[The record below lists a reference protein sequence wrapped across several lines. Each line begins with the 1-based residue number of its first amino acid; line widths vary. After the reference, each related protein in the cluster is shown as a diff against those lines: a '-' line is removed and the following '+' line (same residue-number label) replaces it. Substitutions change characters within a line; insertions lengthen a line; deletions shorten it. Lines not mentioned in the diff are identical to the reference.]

1 VYNLSRFRG
10 QEGNLGLQRSV
21 IMSMRNVL
29 TIVYFVLTI
38 YSFSGG
44 LLHGIANYSSWK
56 LISAED
62 FPAVHQYVNRRIL
75 AVYVPFFFLSVAVNI
90 LLIWFHPPAIST
102 MLVVIAAV
110 LNLFI
115 CVITATL
122 AIPIHKQLDQF
133 KSTELIGRLVKVH
146 LYLRLIPGSLN
157 MIATALMMYRVLGA
171 AS

>member
-1 VYNLSRFRG
+1 MN
-10 QEGNLGLQRSV
+10 
-21 IMSMRNVL
+21 MRNVL
-29 TIVYFVLTI
+29 TVVYFVLAI

-44 LLHGIANYSSWK
+44 LVNGVANFSSWK

-62 FPAVHQYVNRRIL
+62 FPVVHKYVTKRIL
-75 AVYVPFFFLSVAVNI
+75 AVYVPFFFLSIPVNI

-115 CVITATL
+115 WVVTATL
-122 AIPIHKQLDQF
+122 AIPIHKQLDQA
-133 KSTELIGRLVKVH
+133 KSTELIDRLVKVH
-146 LYLRLIPGSLN
+146 LYLRVIPGSLA
-157 MIATALMMYRVLGA
+157 MIVTALMMCQVLGA

>member
-1 VYNLSRFRG
+1 MN
-10 QEGNLGLQRSV
+10 
-21 IMSMRNVL
+21 MRNVL
-29 TIVYFVLTI
+29 TVVYFVLAI

-44 LLHGIANYSSWK
+44 LVNGVANFSSWK

-62 FPAVHQYVNRRIL
+62 FPVVHKYVTKRIL
-75 AVYVPFFFLSVAVNI
+75 AVYVPFFFLSIPVNI

-115 CVITATL
+115 WVVTATL
-122 AIPIHKQLDQF
+122 AIPIHKQLDQA
-133 KSTELIGRLVKVH
+133 KSTELIDRLVKVH
-146 LYLRLIPGSLN
+146 LYLRVIPGSLA
-157 MIATALMMYRVLGA
+157 MIVTALMMYQVLGA

>member
-1 VYNLSRFRG
+1 MN
-10 QEGNLGLQRSV
+10 
-21 IMSMRNVL
+21 MRNVL
-29 TIVYFVLTI
+29 TVVYFVLTI

-44 LLHGIANYSSWK
+44 LVHGVANYPSWK

-62 FPAVHQYVNRRIL
+62 FPVVHKYVDRRIL
-75 AVYVPFFFLSVAVNI
+75 AVYVPLFFLSVAVNI

-110 LNLFI
+110 LNLFVW
-115 CVITATL
+115 VITATL
-122 AIPIHKQLDQF
+122 AIPIHKQLDQV

-146 LYLRLIPGSLN
+146 LYLRLIPGSLG
-157 MIATALMMYRVLGA
+157 MIVTALMIYQVLGS

>member
-1 VYNLSRFRG
+1 MN
-10 QEGNLGLQRSV
+10 
-21 IMSMRNVL
+21 MRNVL

-44 LLHGIANYSSWK
+44 LVHGVANYSSWK

-62 FPAVHQYVNRRIL
+62 FPVVHKYVSGRIL
-75 AVYVPFFFLSVAVNI
+75 AVYVPFFFLSVAANI

-115 CVITATL
+115 WVITMTL
-122 AIPIHKQLDQF
+122 AIPIQKQLDQV
-133 KSTELIGRLVKVH
+133 KSTELIDRLVGVIR
-146 LYLRLIPGSLN
+146 YLRIIPGSLV
-157 MIATALMMYRVLGA
+157 MIVTALMMYQVLGA

>member
-1 VYNLSRFRG
+1 MN
-10 QEGNLGLQRSV
+10 
-21 IMSMRNVL
+21 MRNVL

-44 LLHGIANYSSWK
+44 LAHGVANYSSWK

-62 FPAVHQYVNRRIL
+62 FPVVHKYVSRRLL
-75 AVYVPFFFLSVAVNI
+75 AVYVPFFFLSVVANI

-115 CVITATL
+115 WVITMTL
-122 AIPIHKQLDQF
+122 AIPIQKQLDQV
-133 KSTELIGRLVKVH
+133 KSTELIDRLVGVIR
-146 LYLRLIPGSLN
+146 YLRIIPGSLV
-157 MIATALMMYRVLGA
+157 MIVTALMMYQVLSA

>member
-1 VYNLSRFRG
+1 MN
-10 QEGNLGLQRSV
+10 
-21 IMSMRNVL
+21 MRNVL

-44 LLHGIANYSSWK
+44 LVHGVANYSSWK

-62 FPAVHQYVNRRIL
+62 FPVVHKYVSRRIL

-115 CVITATL
+115 WVITATL
-122 AIPIHKQLDQF
+122 AIPIHKQLGQA

-146 LYLRLIPGSLN
+146 LYLRLIPGSLV
-157 MIATALMMYRVLGA
+157 MIVTALMMYQALGA

>member
-1 VYNLSRFRG
+1 
-10 QEGNLGLQRSV
+10 
-21 IMSMRNVL
+21 MRNVL

-44 LLHGIANYSSWK
+44 LVHGVANYSSWR

-62 FPAVHQYVNRRIL
+62 FPVVHKYVSRRLL
-75 AVYVPFFFLSVAVNI
+75 AVYVPFFFLSIAANI

-102 MLVVIAAV
+102 MLMVIAAV

-115 CVITATL
+115 WVITVTL
-122 AIPIHKQLDQF
+122 AIPIQKQLDQV
-133 KSTELIGRLVKVH
+133 KSTELIDRLVGVIR
-146 LYLRLIPGSLN
+146 YLRIIPGSLV
-157 MIATALMMYRVLGA
+157 MIVTALMMYQVLGA

>member
-1 VYNLSRFRG
+1 MN
-10 QEGNLGLQRSV
+10 
-21 IMSMRNVL
+21 MRNVL

-44 LLHGIANYSSWK
+44 VVHGVANYSSWK

-62 FPAVHQYVNRRIL
+62 FPVVHKYVSRRIL
-75 AVYVPFFFLSVAVNI
+75 AVLVPFFFLSVAANI

-115 CVITATL
+115 WVITATL
-122 AIPIHKQLDQF
+122 AIPIQKQLDQA
-133 KSTELIGRLVKVH
+133 KSTELIGRLVGVIR
-146 LYLRLIPGSLN
+146 YLRIIPGSLV
-157 MIATALMMYRVLGA
+157 MIVTALMMYQVLGA

>member
-1 VYNLSRFRG
+1 MN
-10 QEGNLGLQRSV
+10 
-21 IMSMRNVL
+21 MRNVL
-29 TIVYFVLTI
+29 TVVYFVLAI

-44 LLHGIANYSSWK
+44 LVNGVANFSSWK
-56 LISAED
+56 LIGAED
-62 FPAVHQYVNRRIL
+62 FPVVHKYVTKRIL
-75 AVYVPFFFLSVAVNI
+75 AVYVPFFFLSIPVNI

-115 CVITATL
+115 WVFTATL
-122 AIPIHKQLDQF
+122 AIPIHKQLDQA

-146 LYLRLIPGSLN
+146 LYLRLIPGSLV
-157 MIATALMMYRVLGA
+157 MIVTALMMYQVLGA

>member
-1 VYNLSRFRG
+1 MNV
-10 QEGNLGLQRSV
+10 RS
-21 IMSMRNVL
+21 VL
-29 TIVYFVLTI
+29 TIIYFVVTI

-44 LLHGIANYSSWK
+44 LVHGVANYSSWK
-56 LISAED
+56 LISPED
-62 FPAVHQYVNRRIL
+62 FPVVHKYVNGRIL

-115 CVITATL
+115 WVLTTTMV
-122 AIPIHKQLDQF
+122 IPIHKQLDQA
-133 KSTELIGRLVKVH
+133 KSTELIGRLVRMH
-146 LYLRLIPGSLN
+146 LYLRLIPGSVV
-157 MIATALMMYRVLGA
+157 MILTALMMYQVLAA

>member
-1 VYNLSRFRG
+1 MN
-10 QEGNLGLQRSV
+10 
-21 IMSMRNVL
+21 MRNVL
-29 TIVYFVLTI
+29 TVVYFVLAI

-44 LLHGIANYSSWK
+44 LVNGVANFSSWK

-62 FPAVHQYVNRRIL
+62 FPVVHKYVTKRIL
-75 AVYVPFFFLSVAVNI
+75 AVYVPFFFLSIPVNI

-115 CVITATL
+115 WVITTTL
-122 AIPIHKQLDQF
+122 AIPIHKQLDQV

-157 MIATALMMYRVLGA
+157 MIVTALMMYQVLGA

>member
-1 VYNLSRFRG
+1 MN
-10 QEGNLGLQRSV
+10 
-21 IMSMRNVL
+21 MRNVL
-29 TIVYFVLTI
+29 TVVYFVLAI

-44 LLHGIANYSSWK
+44 LVNGVANFSSWK

-62 FPAVHQYVNRRIL
+62 FPVVHKYVTKRIL
-75 AVYVPFFFLSVAVNI
+75 AVYVPFFFLSIPVNI

-115 CVITATL
+115 WVITATL
-122 AIPIHKQLDQF
+122 AIPIQKQLDQV
-133 KSTELIGRLVKVH
+133 KSTELIGRLVGVIR
-146 LYLRLIPGSLN
+146 YLRLIPGSLV
-157 MIATALMMYRVLGA
+157 MIVTALMMYQVLGA